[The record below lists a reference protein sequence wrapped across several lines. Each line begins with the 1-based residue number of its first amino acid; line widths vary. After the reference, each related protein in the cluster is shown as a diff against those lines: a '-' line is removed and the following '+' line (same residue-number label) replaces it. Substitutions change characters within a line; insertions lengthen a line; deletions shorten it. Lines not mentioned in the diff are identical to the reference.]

1 MIYSNILKKIRKEKR
16 LTQKELAKKTGIHP
30 STISHIEKGV
40 RAGSVTT
47 LLKICQA
54 LDIDLADFI
63 VFPDTG
69 QTGKYLHMVDKIIK
83 EYPDFLCVL
92 EAAERA
98 VKDKNIKILLREFKN
113 FEDKHKL
120 NSKEN

>member
-54 LDIDLADFI
+54 LDIDLADFRLSGSI
-63 VFPDTG
+63 YGGIDTIIGPLYLAYGFAEKMSNRSYYLYLGHVF
-69 QTGKYLHMVDKIIK
+69 
-83 EYPDFLCVL
+83 
-92 EAAERA
+92 
-98 VKDKNIKILLREFKN
+98 
-113 FEDKHKL
+113 
-120 NSKEN
+120 